1 MAAGAQDACVQSPT
15 HAGAL
20 VVRPGRGGTDYLI
33 VRARS
38 EWPEWVLPK
47 GHIEPGESVEQAA
60 LREVREEAG
69 IEAEIVAPIGTTEF
83 RNQGEPTRVVY
94 YLARCLRAVP
104 AAERREVRWCGY
116 HDAQR
121 LLTFEDTKEILS
133 AGRAALPTFLTAGK
147 DFRT

>member
-1 MAAGAQDACVQSPT
+1 MAAGAQDACARAPT

-20 VVRPGRGGTDYLI
+20 VVRPSRAGTDYLI

-38 EWPEWVLPK
+38 ERPEWVLPK
-47 GHIEPGESVEQAA
+47 GHIEPGESAEQAA

-69 IEAEIVAPIGTTEF
+69 IEAEIVALIGTTEF
-83 RNQGEPTRVVY
+83 RNQGEAARVAY
-94 YLARCLRAVP
+94 YLARRLRAVP

-116 HDAQR
+116 DDACR

-133 AGRAALPTFLTAGK
+133 AGRAALAAF
-147 DFRT
+147 